1 MWLPNTHCR
10 CSDTQ
15 SWLCLYVAT
24 RWYTSSG
31 VYVRWWWTVHIWQTS
46 FHVRQKRWWL
56 ISFLPNT
63 ITTLSY
69 KYSPEATSSAQHLC
83 VVYCHPF
90 RVCDCGSESESPW
103 RCQENFVETLS
114 SQKLPVDLN
123 PVHIKPEVW
132 VQKIYINKIL
142 VKHTIIQYFSIG
154 KCSL

>member
-1 MWLPNTHCR
+1 MWLPNTHWR

-31 VYVRWWWTVHIWQTS
+31 VYVCWWWTVHIWQTS
-46 FHVRQKRWWL
+46 FHVRQKQWWL
-56 ISFLPNT
+56 ISFLPHA

-69 KYSPEATSSAQHLC
+69 KYSPEAMFCTASVCSLLSSIQSMWLWLRKWIPLKMPGKLC
-83 VVYCHPF
+83 
-90 RVCDCGSESESPW
+90 
-103 RCQENFVETLS
+103 ETLS

-123 PVHIKPEVW
+123 PVHIKPEGW